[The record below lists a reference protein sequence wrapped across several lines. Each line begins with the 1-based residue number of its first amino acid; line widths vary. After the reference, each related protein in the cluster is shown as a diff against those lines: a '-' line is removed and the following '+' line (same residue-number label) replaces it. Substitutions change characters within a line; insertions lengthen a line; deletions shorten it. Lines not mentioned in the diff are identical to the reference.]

1 MRRMGSPSAQEYAS
15 GGGDDIGSQAQ
26 IRLQRARI
34 IALEGELAT
43 SAEESAERA
52 AALLTAEFEV
62 KELLAEK
69 LAMQKALAKAEAA
82 LEKVSERLRPRM
94 RERDELAHGRRAA
107 RGALL
112 LKR

>member
-69 LAMQKALAKAEAA
+69 LAMQKALAVMVE
-82 LEKVSERLRPRM
+82 
-94 RERDELAHGRRAA
+94 GRRSREADVLEMLGTA
-107 RGALL
+107 RAVW
-112 LKR
+112 